1 MSLLLTPD
9 FGGPILLVVGV
20 LIMVVALLVR
30 GRLSLALGIV
40 AAILLAGGL
49 WATAVLVFREV
60 TR

>member
-1 MSLLLTPD
+1 LSLLLTPD

>member
-1 MSLLLTPD
+1 LSLLLTPD

-20 LIMVVALLVR
+20 LIMVVALLLR